1 MKNGVLEMF
10 RDAFVRPLAFV
21 ASCAFVVACTSS
33 NGDGFAGG
41 TSEDAGIIADL
52 NVAGVAQKGPFV
64 KGSDVTVQGVDCKTM
79 ELTGEK
85 FEGKINNDKGEF
97 VVDSVTLSSECAV
110 LEVSGYYMNE
120 LTGKKSA
127 KKLTLRA
134 LTNLKDRKNVNINVL
149 TELEYERVMNLV
161 AGLKKS
167 FAEAKKQAE
176 KEVLASF
183 NIKGDFDEA
192 EDLNAFEKGD
202 GNAAL
207 LAVSVL
213 TLATAGEAEVSERLE
228 EYSTAIAD
236 NGSLDEDTKTGMT
249 NWASAAAASG
259 SLDTIRENIES
270 WGYADSV
277 PAFETYVKE
286 FAEDVIPSSSSKAV
300 IPDSVALSSDDHE
313 KSSSSKGDS
322 GTKAGMTSSSS
333 VTSAGS
339 VSSSSST
346 TIEDPRTSY
355 LNPNIVYGEMTDPRD
370 GQVYKTVKIDDQT
383 WMAQNL
389 NYADSVKMPS
399 LKGNSRCYNDSSEYC
414 KRYGRLYTWAAA
426 QDVCPTGWHLPSE
439 TDFVHLIRSVG
450 GEKDASTKLKST
462 SGWSDYDG
470 GSGNGADTFGF
481 SALPAGVGN
490 MGNYGGVGRT
500 TDFWGSTECGSEN
513 SSEPGN
519 GCAYVMYLDYD
530 DVDVSMPSYA
540 AKDLELSVR
549 CVVNDGRLDW
559 SVPKESYLNPD
570 IDYGELN
577 DSRDGNVYK
586 TVKIGNQTWMAE
598 NLNYADS
605 VKTPSLKGNSWCFG
619 DDPSHCDVVGR
630 LYTWT
635 AAIDSVALAKDSD
648 NPRNCGYNEECSFT
662 ENVQGICPDGWH
674 LPSRAEF
681 DTLVATVGG
690 KEIAEENLRSR
701 IGWYLRETDSDSYGF
716 SAIPVG
722 RRLYDKESGRVEFLF
737 SGLGVNFWSS
747 NEVYTGAEPSPTI
760 MAYVLRISYEE
771 NSNPVVVVGK
781 GVGYSIRCVKD

>member
-1 MKNGVLEMF
+1 MKKSVLGMIK
-10 RDAFVRPLAFV
+10 DAFVQPLAFV

-64 KGSDVTVQGVDCKTM
+64 KGSDVTVQGIDCKTM
-79 ELTGEK
+79 KLTGEK

-228 EYSTAIAD
+228 EYSTVIAD

-277 PAFETYVKE
+277 PAFETYVNE
-286 FAEDVIPSSSSKAV
+286 FAEGVIPSSSSKAV
-300 IPDSVALSSDDHE
+300 IPDSVALSSDGHE

-339 VSSSSST
+339 VTSSSST

-355 LNPNIVYGEMTDPRD
+355 LNPNIDYGEMTDPRD
-370 GQVYKTVKIDDQT
+370 GQVYKTVKIGGQVWMAQNLNYDDSVKTPSLKENSWCYNDSSEYCEKYGRLYSWAAAKDVCPTGWHLPSEDELDDLIDSVARSASVGKSLQT
-383 WMAQNL
+383 KLWNSGTDAYGFSAIPAGRRDNSGWYTGESAAFWSSTAENKGYAFYMFIFASGDARLGVLSEKYGASVRCIQGEVIAESSSSGKDSLNFDWSIPKENYLNPNIHYDSLVDDRDGQVYKTVGIGSQVWMAQNL
-389 NYADSVKMPS
+389 NYADSV
-399 LKGNSRCYNDSSEYC
+399 
-414 KRYGRLYTWAAA
+414 
-426 QDVCPTGWHLPSE
+426 Q
-439 TDFVHLIRSVG
+439 
-450 GEKDASTKLKST
+450 
-462 SGWSDYDG
+462 
-470 GSGNGADTFGF
+470 
-481 SALPAGVGN
+481 
-490 MGNYGGVGRT
+490 
-500 TDFWGSTECGSEN
+500 
-513 SSEPGN
+513 
-519 GCAYVMYLDYD
+519 
-530 DVDVSMPSYA
+530 
-540 AKDLELSVR
+540 
-549 CVVNDGRLDW
+549 
-559 SVPKESYLNPD
+559 
-570 IDYGELN
+570 
-577 DSRDGNVYK
+577 
-586 TVKIGNQTWMAE
+586 
-598 NLNYADS
+598 
-605 VKTPSLKGNSWCFG
+605 TPSLKGLIWCYWNDSAKCEAVGHLYSW
-619 DDPSHCDVVGR
+619 S
-630 LYTWT
+630 
-635 AAIDSVALAKDSD
+635 AAIDSVALANDPA
-648 NPRNCGYNEECSFT
+648 NPLICGRGKLCELPT
-662 ENVQGICPDGWH
+662 RVQGVCPNGWH
-674 LPSRAEF
+674 LP
-681 DTLVATVGG
+681 DTTEWENLFAAVGG
-690 KEIAEENLRSR
+690 RSTASDVLRSSD
-701 IGWYLRETDSDSYGF
+701 GWYYNKNGTNAYGF
-716 SAIPVG
+716 TALPAGYGGDGCSFGGDTSNGFFWTATQTGEDDAYHVLLSVYNEGP
-722 RRLYDKESGRVEFLF
+722 RVTSEGKNFGF
-737 SGLGVNFWSS
+737 SV
-747 NEVYTGAEPSPTI
+747 
-760 MAYVLRISYEE
+760 
-771 NSNPVVVVGK
+771 
-781 GVGYSIRCVKD
+781 RCVKD

>member
-1 MKNGVLEMF
+1 MKKSVLGMIK
-10 RDAFVRPLAFV
+10 DAFVQPLAFV

-41 TSEDAGIIADL
+41 TTEDAGIIADL
-52 NVAGVAQKGPFV
+52 NVAGVTQKGPFA
-64 KGSDVTVQGVDCKTM
+64 KGSSVTVQGIDCKTM
-79 ELTGEK
+79 ALTSEV
-85 FEGKINNDKGEF
+85 FEGKVENDKGEF
-97 VVDSVTLSSECAV
+97 VVDNVNLSSECAV

-286 FAEDVIPSSSSKAV
+286 FAEGVIPSSSSKAV

-339 VSSSSST
+339 VTSSSST
-346 TIEDPRTSY
+346 TIEDPRASY
-355 LNPNIVYGEMTDPRD
+355 LNPNINYGEMTDPRD
-370 GQVYKTVKIDDQT
+370 GQVYKTVKIGDQVWMAQNLNYDDSVKTPSLKENSWCYNDSSEYCEKYGRLYSWAAAKDVCPTGWHLPSEDELDDLIDSVARSASVGKSLQT
-383 WMAQNL
+383 KLWDSGTDAYGFSAIPAGRRDDSGWYTGESAAFWSSTAESKGYAFYMFIFASGDARLGVLSEKYGASVRCIQGEVIADSSSSGKDSLNFDWSIPKENYLNPNIHYDSLVDDRDGQVYKTVGIGSQVWMAQNL
-389 NYADSVKMPS
+389 NYADSV
-399 LKGNSRCYNDSSEYC
+399 
-414 KRYGRLYTWAAA
+414 
-426 QDVCPTGWHLPSE
+426 Q
-439 TDFVHLIRSVG
+439 
-450 GEKDASTKLKST
+450 
-462 SGWSDYDG
+462 
-470 GSGNGADTFGF
+470 
-481 SALPAGVGN
+481 
-490 MGNYGGVGRT
+490 
-500 TDFWGSTECGSEN
+500 
-513 SSEPGN
+513 
-519 GCAYVMYLDYD
+519 
-530 DVDVSMPSYA
+530 
-540 AKDLELSVR
+540 
-549 CVVNDGRLDW
+549 
-559 SVPKESYLNPD
+559 
-570 IDYGELN
+570 
-577 DSRDGNVYK
+577 
-586 TVKIGNQTWMAE
+586 
-598 NLNYADS
+598 
-605 VKTPSLKGNSWCFG
+605 TPSLKGLIWCYGNDSAKCEAVGHLYSW
-619 DDPSHCDVVGR
+619 S
-630 LYTWT
+630 
-635 AAIDSVALAKDSD
+635 AAIDSVALANDPA
-648 NPRNCGYNEECSFT
+648 NPLICGRGKLCEMPT
-662 ENVQGICPDGWH
+662 RVQGVCPNGWH
-674 LPSRAEF
+674 LP
-681 DTLVATVGG
+681 DTTEWENLFAAVGG
-690 KEIAEENLRSR
+690 RSTASDVLRSSD
-701 IGWYLRETDSDSYGF
+701 GWYYNKNGTNAYGF
-716 SAIPVG
+716 TALPAGYGGDGCSFGGDTSNGFFWTATQTGEDDAYYVQLSVYNEGP
-722 RRLYDKESGRVEFLF
+722 RVTSEGKNF
-737 SGLGVNFWSS
+737 GLSV
-747 NEVYTGAEPSPTI
+747 
-760 MAYVLRISYEE
+760 
-771 NSNPVVVVGK
+771 
-781 GVGYSIRCVKD
+781 RCVKD

>member
-1 MKNGVLEMF
+1 MKKSVLGMIK
-10 RDAFVRPLAFV
+10 DAFVQPLAFV

-64 KGSDVTVQGVDCKTM
+64 KGSDVTVQGIDCKTM
-79 ELTGEK
+79 KLTGEK

-228 EYSTAIAD
+228 EYSTVIAD

-286 FAEDVIPSSSSKAV
+286 FAEGVIPSSSSKAV
-300 IPDSVALSSDDHE
+300 IPDSVALSSDGHE

-339 VSSSSST
+339 VTSSSST

-355 LNPNIVYGEMTDPRD
+355 LNPNIDYGEMTDPRD
-370 GQVYKTVKIDDQT
+370 GQVYKTVKIGGQVWMAQNLNYDDSVKTPSLKENSWCYNDSSEYCEKYGRLYSWAAAKDVCPTGWHLPSEDELDDLIDSVARSASVGKSLQT
-383 WMAQNL
+383 KLWNSGTDAYGFSAIPAGRRDNSGWYTGESAAFWSSTAENKGYAFYMFIFASGDARLGVLSEKYGASVRCIQGEVIAESSSSGKDSLNFDWSIPKENYLNPNIHYDSLVDDRDGQVYKTVGIGSQVWMAQNL
-389 NYADSVKMPS
+389 NYADSV
-399 LKGNSRCYNDSSEYC
+399 
-414 KRYGRLYTWAAA
+414 
-426 QDVCPTGWHLPSE
+426 Q
-439 TDFVHLIRSVG
+439 
-450 GEKDASTKLKST
+450 
-462 SGWSDYDG
+462 
-470 GSGNGADTFGF
+470 
-481 SALPAGVGN
+481 
-490 MGNYGGVGRT
+490 
-500 TDFWGSTECGSEN
+500 
-513 SSEPGN
+513 
-519 GCAYVMYLDYD
+519 
-530 DVDVSMPSYA
+530 
-540 AKDLELSVR
+540 
-549 CVVNDGRLDW
+549 
-559 SVPKESYLNPD
+559 
-570 IDYGELN
+570 
-577 DSRDGNVYK
+577 
-586 TVKIGNQTWMAE
+586 
-598 NLNYADS
+598 
-605 VKTPSLKGNSWCFG
+605 TPSLKGLIWCYWNDSAKCEAVGHLYSW
-619 DDPSHCDVVGR
+619 S
-630 LYTWT
+630 
-635 AAIDSVALAKDSD
+635 AAIDSVALANDPA
-648 NPRNCGYNEECSFT
+648 NPLICGRGKLCELPT
-662 ENVQGICPDGWH
+662 RVQGVCPNGWH
-674 LPSRAEF
+674 LP
-681 DTLVATVGG
+681 DTTEWENLFAAVGG
-690 KEIAEENLRSR
+690 RSTASDVLRSSD
-701 IGWYLRETDSDSYGF
+701 GWYYNKNGTNAYGF
-716 SAIPVG
+716 TALPAGYGGDGCSFGGDTSNGFFWTATQTGEDDAYHVLLSVYNEGP
-722 RRLYDKESGRVEFLF
+722 RVTSEGKNFGF
-737 SGLGVNFWSS
+737 SV
-747 NEVYTGAEPSPTI
+747 
-760 MAYVLRISYEE
+760 
-771 NSNPVVVVGK
+771 
-781 GVGYSIRCVKD
+781 RCVKD

>member
-1 MKNGVLEMF
+1 MKKSVLGMIK
-10 RDAFVRPLAFV
+10 DAFVQPLAFV

-41 TSEDAGIIADL
+41 TTEDAGIIANL
-52 NVAGVAQKGPFV
+52 NVAGLAQKGPFA
-64 KGSDVTVQGVDCKTM
+64 KGSSVTVQGIDCKTM
-79 ELTGEK
+79 ALTSEV
-85 FEGKINNDKGEF
+85 FEGKVENDKGEF
-97 VVDSVTLSSECAV
+97 VVDNVNLSSACAV
-110 LEVSGYYMNE
+110 FEVSGYYMNE

-286 FAEDVIPSSSSKAV
+286 FAEGVIPSSSSKAV

-339 VSSSSST
+339 VTSSSST
-346 TIEDPRTSY
+346 TIEDPRASY
-355 LNPNIVYGEMTDPRD
+355 LNPNINYGEMTDPRD
-370 GQVYKTVKIDDQT
+370 GQVYKTVKIGDQVWMAQNLNYDDSVKTPSLKENSWCYNDSSEYCEKYGRLYSWAAAKDVCPTGWHLPSEDELDDLIDSVARSASVGKSLQT
-383 WMAQNL
+383 KLWNSGTDAYGFSAIPAGRRDDSGWYTGESAAFWSSTAESKGYAFYMFIFASGNARLGVLSEKYGASVRCIQGEVIADSSSSGKDSLNFDWSIPKENYLNPNIHYDSLVDDRDGQVYKTVGIGSQVWMAQNL
-389 NYADSVKMPS
+389 NYADSV
-399 LKGNSRCYNDSSEYC
+399 
-414 KRYGRLYTWAAA
+414 
-426 QDVCPTGWHLPSE
+426 Q
-439 TDFVHLIRSVG
+439 
-450 GEKDASTKLKST
+450 
-462 SGWSDYDG
+462 
-470 GSGNGADTFGF
+470 
-481 SALPAGVGN
+481 
-490 MGNYGGVGRT
+490 
-500 TDFWGSTECGSEN
+500 
-513 SSEPGN
+513 
-519 GCAYVMYLDYD
+519 
-530 DVDVSMPSYA
+530 
-540 AKDLELSVR
+540 
-549 CVVNDGRLDW
+549 
-559 SVPKESYLNPD
+559 
-570 IDYGELN
+570 
-577 DSRDGNVYK
+577 
-586 TVKIGNQTWMAE
+586 
-598 NLNYADS
+598 
-605 VKTPSLKGNSWCFG
+605 TPSLKGLIWCYGNDSAKCEAVGHLYSW
-619 DDPSHCDVVGR
+619 S
-630 LYTWT
+630 
-635 AAIDSVALAKDSD
+635 AAIDSVALANDPA
-648 NPRNCGYNEECSFT
+648 NPLICGRGKLCEMPT
-662 ENVQGICPDGWH
+662 RVQGVCPNGWH
-674 LPSRAEF
+674 LP
-681 DTLVATVGG
+681 DTTEWENLFAAVGG
-690 KEIAEENLRSR
+690 RSTASDVLRSSD
-701 IGWYLRETDSDSYGF
+701 GWYYNKNGTNAYGF
-716 SAIPVG
+716 TALPAGYGGDGCSFG
-722 RRLYDKESGRVEFLF
+722 GDTSNGF
-737 SGLGVNFWSS
+737 FWTATQTS
-747 NEVYTGAEPSPTI
+747 EDDAY
-760 MAYVLRISYEE
+760 YVLLSVYNEGPRVTSE
-771 NSNPVVVVGK
+771 GK
-781 GVGYSIRCVKD
+781 NFGLSVRCVKD

>member
-1 MKNGVLEMF
+1 MKKSVFGKSMGVLAQTI
-10 RDAFVRPLAFV
+10 AFAM
-21 ASCAFVVACTSS
+21 ASAFVVACTGS
-33 NGDGFAGG
+33 NDDGGFAGG
-41 TSEDAGIIADL
+41 TTEDAGIIADL
-52 NVAGVAQKGPFV
+52 NVAGVTQKGPFA
-64 KGSDVTVQGVDCKTM
+64 KGSAVTVQGIDCKTM
-79 ELTGEK
+79 ALTSEV
-85 FEGKINNDKGEF
+85 FEGKVENDKGEF
-97 VVDSVTLSSECAV
+97 VVDNVNLSSECAV

-339 VSSSSST
+339 VTSSSST
-346 TIEDPRTSY
+346 TIEDPRASY
-355 LNPNIVYGEMTDPRD
+355 LNPNINYGEMTDPRD
-370 GQVYKTVKIDDQT
+370 GQVYKTVKIGDQVWMAQNLNYDDSVKTPSLKENSWCYNDSSEYCEKYGRLYSWAAAKDVCPTGWHLPSEDELDDLIDSVARSASVGKSLQT
-383 WMAQNL
+383 KLWDSGTDAYGFSAIPAGRRDDSGWYTGESAAFWSSTAESKGYAFYMFIFASGNARLGVLSEKYGASVRCIQGEVIADSSSSGKDSLNFDWSIPKENYLNPNIHYDSLVDDRDGQVYKTVGIGSQVWMAQNL
-389 NYADSVKMPS
+389 NYADSV
-399 LKGNSRCYNDSSEYC
+399 
-414 KRYGRLYTWAAA
+414 
-426 QDVCPTGWHLPSE
+426 Q
-439 TDFVHLIRSVG
+439 
-450 GEKDASTKLKST
+450 
-462 SGWSDYDG
+462 
-470 GSGNGADTFGF
+470 
-481 SALPAGVGN
+481 
-490 MGNYGGVGRT
+490 
-500 TDFWGSTECGSEN
+500 
-513 SSEPGN
+513 
-519 GCAYVMYLDYD
+519 
-530 DVDVSMPSYA
+530 
-540 AKDLELSVR
+540 
-549 CVVNDGRLDW
+549 
-559 SVPKESYLNPD
+559 
-570 IDYGELN
+570 
-577 DSRDGNVYK
+577 
-586 TVKIGNQTWMAE
+586 
-598 NLNYADS
+598 
-605 VKTPSLKGNSWCFG
+605 TPSLKGLIWCYGNDSAKCEAVGHLYSW
-619 DDPSHCDVVGR
+619 S
-630 LYTWT
+630 
-635 AAIDSVALAKDSD
+635 AAIDSVALANDPA
-648 NPRNCGYNEECSFT
+648 NPLICGRGKLCEMPT
-662 ENVQGICPDGWH
+662 RVQGVCPNGWH
-674 LPSRAEF
+674 LP
-681 DTLVATVGG
+681 DTTEWENLFAAVGG
-690 KEIAEENLRSR
+690 RSTASDVLRSSD
-701 IGWYLRETDSDSYGF
+701 GWYYNKNGTNAYGF
-716 SAIPVG
+716 TALPAGYGGDGCSFG
-722 RRLYDKESGRVEFLF
+722 GDTSNGF
-737 SGLGVNFWSS
+737 FWTATQ
-747 NEVYTGAEPSPTI
+747 TGEDDAY
-760 MAYVLRISYEE
+760 YVLLSVYNEGPRVTSE
-771 NSNPVVVVGK
+771 GK
-781 GVGYSIRCVKD
+781 NFGLSVRCVKD

>member
-1 MKNGVLEMF
+1 MKKSVLGMIK
-10 RDAFVRPLAFV
+10 DAFVQPLAFV

-64 KGSDVTVQGVDCKTM
+64 KGSDVTVQGIDCKTM
-79 ELTGEK
+79 KLTGEK

-228 EYSTAIAD
+228 EYSTVIAD

-277 PAFETYVKE
+277 PAFETYVNE
-286 FAEDVIPSSSSKAV
+286 FAEGVIPSSSSKAV
-300 IPDSVALSSDDHE
+300 IPDSVALSSDGHE

-339 VSSSSST
+339 VTSSSST
-346 TIEDPRTSY
+346 TIEDPRASY
-355 LNPNIVYGEMTDPRD
+355 LNPNIDYGEMTDSRD
-370 GQVYKTVKIDDQT
+370 GQVYKTVKIGGQVWMAQNLNYDDSVKTPSLKENSWCYNDSSEYCEKYGRLYSWAAAKDVCPTGWHLPSEDELDDLIDSVARSASVGKSLQT
-383 WMAQNL
+383 KLWNSGTDAYGFSAIPAGRRDNSGWYTGESAAFWSSTAENKGYAFYMFIFASGDARLGVLSEKYGASVRCIQGEVIAESSSSGKDSLNFDWSIPKENYLNPNIHYDSLVDDRDGQVYKTVGIGSQVWMAQNL
-389 NYADSVKMPS
+389 NYADSV
-399 LKGNSRCYNDSSEYC
+399 
-414 KRYGRLYTWAAA
+414 
-426 QDVCPTGWHLPSE
+426 Q
-439 TDFVHLIRSVG
+439 
-450 GEKDASTKLKST
+450 
-462 SGWSDYDG
+462 
-470 GSGNGADTFGF
+470 
-481 SALPAGVGN
+481 
-490 MGNYGGVGRT
+490 
-500 TDFWGSTECGSEN
+500 
-513 SSEPGN
+513 
-519 GCAYVMYLDYD
+519 
-530 DVDVSMPSYA
+530 
-540 AKDLELSVR
+540 
-549 CVVNDGRLDW
+549 
-559 SVPKESYLNPD
+559 
-570 IDYGELN
+570 
-577 DSRDGNVYK
+577 
-586 TVKIGNQTWMAE
+586 
-598 NLNYADS
+598 
-605 VKTPSLKGNSWCFG
+605 TPSLKGLIWCYWNDSAKCEAVGHLYSW
-619 DDPSHCDVVGR
+619 S
-630 LYTWT
+630 
-635 AAIDSVALAKDSD
+635 AAIDSVALANDPA
-648 NPRNCGYNEECSFT
+648 NPLICGRGKLCELPT
-662 ENVQGICPDGWH
+662 RVQGVCPNGWH
-674 LPSRAEF
+674 LP
-681 DTLVATVGG
+681 DTTEWENLFAAVGG
-690 KEIAEENLRSR
+690 RSTASDVLRSSD
-701 IGWYLRETDSDSYGF
+701 GWYYNKNGTNAYGF
-716 SAIPVG
+716 TALPAGYGGDGCSFGGDTSNGFFWTATQTGEDDAYHVLLSVYNEGP
-722 RRLYDKESGRVEFLF
+722 RVTSEGKNFGF
-737 SGLGVNFWSS
+737 SV
-747 NEVYTGAEPSPTI
+747 
-760 MAYVLRISYEE
+760 
-771 NSNPVVVVGK
+771 
-781 GVGYSIRCVKD
+781 RCVKD